1 MKTNINR
8 GPCAVPPSVP
18 PTFSF
23 FSQPHH
29 FPHPRSLY
37 VLERRL
43 YQVLYVRRHNGEL
56 NLQGLGPMGMAAT
69 STQSPRTCPPIGRRK
84 QSHTL
89 VAGNRSTRQP
99 LSSGGASPNPDRF
112 DIWLVTHPAC
122 PPQRKIYYG
131 TWKYARHCLL
141 DPTGHHNACTQVPQ
155 TLIIQLRKS

>member
-1 MKTNINR
+1 MCWSDVCIKYFTC
-8 GPCAVPPSVP
+8 GA
-18 PTFSF
+18 TT
-23 FSQPHH
+23 
-29 FPHPRSLY
+29 
-37 VLERRL
+37 
-43 YQVLYVRRHNGEL
+43 GEL

-69 STQSPRTCPPIGRRK
+69 STQSPRTCPAYRQAETEYAAYSRRCL
-84 QSHTL
+84 QRQAAHMQQ
-89 VAGNRSTRQP
+89 ATRWSQGTGLP
-99 LSSGGASPNPDRF
+99 VNLYPQGAPPPNPDRF